1 MYTKNELLKMLETT
15 SADDLASTFTS
26 ALNDALAER
35 KKIEEEKK
43 KAEEEARKKAAERSA
58 LENDTALL
66 MEHIKNFLEVHY
78 PTFPA
83 DIFAKVDI
91 ATTVDAFDKVFND
104 KNLIHEVNTLRN
116 LMTTLNHKV
125 SPADIKAGDA
135 AIAPNPAVKVSTAT
149 VDPLDNFLRSYGL
162 KF

>member
-15 SADDLASTFTS
+15 SADDLAATFTS
-26 ALNDALAER
+26 ALNEAIKEKEAAEAEAKKRIAER
-35 KKIEEEKK
+35 
-43 KAEEEARKKAAERSA
+43 AA
-58 LENDTALL
+58 LENDTSLL
-66 MEHIKNFLEVHY
+66 MDHIKNYLEVHY

-83 DIFAKVDI
+83 DIFTKVDI

-104 KNLIHEVNTLRN
+104 KNLIQEVNTLRN

-125 SPADIKAGDA
+125 TLTAPKTGDA
-135 AIAPNPAVKVSTAT
+135 AIAKTAK
-149 VDPLDNFLRSYGL
+149 DPIDDFLRSYGL